1 VACSVLRARAMHRL
15 LVASCLVAWPAI
27 ASAAPPAMSLRE
39 AIRYAHEHQPSLAAA
54 RARVAVA
61 LAQSAVPRAG
71 YAPRIA
77 AAAEV
82 LVGTSN
88 NTTASYATVGI
99 LDVARVGG
107 SAANAARSWSPDPST
122 LIGVSVHQELYDF
135 GRLEA
140 QADAYDALARAAG
153 EDARGVQL
161 DLDLLVED
169 SFYAVQSAK
178 AILAAADAAVQRVQA
193 HRDLAEAQVRAQLWS
208 PIKLTRADADLA
220 NYTVDRVRAAG
231 SLAIAQDVLAA
242 TIGAAA
248 PAIDAGADDLTVA
261 TPPQLAAA
269 MRDVDAQAP
278 ELRAARAQLLAQQRI
293 SSSIRSELR
302 PDLSVSAELNG
313 RAGGAPVTAATPAG
327 GGWLPDVPNWDALV
341 VLSWPIFDRVVSA
354 RARTSERIEAVRVAE
369 IDQVAQQLRTGAERG
384 YVELEVARSALPA
397 LQRALDAAQANHAQ
411 AEAQFTAGLGTA
423 VELSDAEA
431 LLTDAQIELAVGQ
444 FQQSRARARLG
455 RALAEAAP

>member
-1 VACSVLRARAMHRL
+1 
-15 LVASCLVAWPAI
+15 
-27 ASAAPPAMSLRE
+27 MSLRE

-71 YAPRIA
+71 YMPRIA

-107 SAANAARSWSPDPST
+107 TAANATRSWSPDPST
-122 LIGVSVHQELYDF
+122 LIGASVHQELYDF

-169 SFYAVQSAK
+169 SFYAVQSSK

-242 TIGAAA
+242 TIGAAE
-248 PAIDAGADDLTVA
+248 PAIDAGADDLTFA

-269 MRDVDAQAP
+269 MRDVDVQAP

-293 SSSIRSELR
+293 SSAIRSELR
-302 PDLSVSAELNG
+302 PDLSVSAELTG
-313 RAGGAPVTAATPAG
+313 RAGGAPVTAATPTG

-341 VLSWPIFDRVVSA
+341 VLSWPIFDRVVTA
-354 RARTSERIEAVRVAE
+354 RARASERIEAVRVAE

-384 YVELEVARSALPA
+384 YVELEVARSAVPA
-397 LQRALDAAQANHAQ
+397 LQRALAAAQANHAQ

-431 LLTDAQIELAVGQ
+431 LLTDAQIQLAVGQ

-455 RALAEAAP
+455 RALAEVAQ